1 MRKIFILYLVTLFIL
16 SCDVENKSSN
26 EKYIGDWYFEKELNS
41 EKLKNSHPV
50 HPYEKINFFIINDSI
65 LDFKSGF
72 FYLIKDRFTLPDSTL
87 EHRFSHYYLGTKTK
101 YKIENSNIVFFNK
114 SENFWDTIK
123 VLDIS
128 DNKIKVKNYNGRIFQ
143 LQKSENKSKITT
155 NEYDAIIVDRSP
167 CFGSCPF
174 NSTYINRN
182 GDFYFKAYE
191 SNTVYDNYHSKLDE
205 ETLRKILMNFDKI
218 NINDLKNRY
227 SLNATDSQTNTIS
240 FIKNGEIIKTI
251 ETYIECPIDLEK
263 AINELSFA
271 YQKVNIKYEDN
282 FSFRNKLMNT
292 YFTGQNSKIYLK
304 DSEFFLLEIE
314 LLKGKKS
321 IKKFEEK
328 YTLNFYE
335 WTLKKTIKKITTDGQ
350 YYKIVY
356 YDDTSKTI
364 DLGYN
369 FIEQN
374 SIIKNNKY
382 E

>member
-1 MRKIFILYLVTLFIL
+1 M
-16 SCDVENKSSN
+16 SCKLDKKTSN
-26 EKYIGDWYFEKELNS
+26 DKYIGDWYFEKELNS

-50 HPYEKINFFIINDSI
+50 HPYEKINFSIINDSI

-72 FYLIKDRFTLPDSTL
+72 FYLIKDRFTLPDSTYDY
-87 EHRFSHYYLGTKTK
+87 RFSHYYLGTETK
-101 YKIENSNIVFFNK
+101 YKIEKSNIVFFNK

-123 VLDIS
+123 VLEIS

-143 LQKSENKSKITT
+143 LQKTENKSNINTD
-155 NEYDAIIVDRSP
+155 EYDAIIVDRSP

-182 GDFYFKAYE
+182 GDYYFKAYE
-191 SNTVYDNYHSKLDE
+191 SNTVYDNYYSKLDE
-205 ETLRKILMNFDKI
+205 ETLKKILMNFDKI
-218 NINDLKNRY
+218 NINNLKNRY

-251 ETYIECPIDLEK
+251 ETYIDCPIDLEK
-263 AINELSFA
+263 ALNELSFA
-271 YQKVNIKYEDN
+271 YQKVNIKYKDN
-282 FSFRNKLMNT
+282 FSFSNKLMNT
-292 YFTGQNSKIYLK
+292 YFTDQNSKIYLK

-314 LLKGKKS
+314 LLKGEKS

-356 YDDTSKTI
+356 FDDSSKTI

-369 FIEQN
+369 FIKQN

>member
-101 YKIENSNIVFFNK
+101 YKIEKSNIIFFNK

-123 VLDIS
+123 VLGIS
-128 DNKIKVKNYNGRIFQ
+128 DNKIKVKNYNGRVFQ
-143 LQKSENKSKITT
+143 LQKSENKSEFTT

-218 NINDLKNRY
+218 NINDLKNHY

-263 AINELSFA
+263 ALNELSFA

>member
-1 MRKIFILYLVTLFIL
+1 MRKIFILYSVTLFIL
-16 SCDVENKSSN
+16 SCDKESKTSN

-50 HPYEKINFFIINDSI
+50 HPYEKINFSIINDSI

-292 YFTGQNSKIYLK
+292 YFTAQNSKIYLK

-350 YYKIVY
+350 YFKIVY
-356 YDDTSKTI
+356 SDDTSKTI